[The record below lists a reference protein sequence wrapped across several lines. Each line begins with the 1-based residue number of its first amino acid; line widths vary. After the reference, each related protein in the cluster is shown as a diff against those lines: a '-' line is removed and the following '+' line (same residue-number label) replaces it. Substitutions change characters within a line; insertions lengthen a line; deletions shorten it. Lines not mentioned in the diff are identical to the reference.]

1 MRLSELTAY
10 AEETYRIREQRKWA
24 DWPGFSVL
32 VDPVT
37 GKWAALLMR
46 QWDGE
51 TGREVERCD
60 LRCGRDCLTEFPRP
74 WLSAPFRMEGTK
86 WVGLIFDER
95 TEPELV
101 FRLLDRALASFGH
114 TGFTLVLRGAQA
126 PGGSPYGETPLP
138 RRPGGEDAVPA
149 RIREMRKLWVY
160 GDGSFRQTCRNFCA
174 QARFMEDYTDDL
186 PWRGSFLQYF
196 PTYRDLNTE
205 QLRGYFT
212 WRSAVRRGEYSSVPT
227 SLAYLYIYELLNGIG
242 ASDPEDS
249 LRKLEAFGQGYV
261 DGGYGEAGIR
271 ANLRR
276 WMLELAVRKGV
287 APEIARQY
295 ADPAV
300 LRQDEALAVLRS
312 PEEASDEAL
321 FDALCAMSRRDL
333 ASCAPVE
340 QKPAEAKALFA
351 RVWRRAARDC
361 RVEGKTLFTACFGSR
376 RAYRW
381 HPLGNAVYWDQDRP
395 GTEEYTLDPCRSYV
409 YKAGS
414 WQEKCYRKLHF
425 DKARLDGLLHET
437 ERALRAYLRAGR
449 PLKAR
454 PEEAWAAPYVQAVIE
469 EDRQEKLAA
478 ARPRVRID
486 FSGLEQIR
494 RDAVITRDRLL
505 TPEELAEPAQVP
517 PPVPG
522 EMPSA
527 PEGPAPLP
535 EEDSLP
541 LTGEQKQLLELL
553 LAGGSARSWLEE
565 RREMPSVAAD
575 DLNEALFDLVG
586 DSVVDWDGEELTLV
600 EDYREELIRMLG
612 GNGK

>member
-10 AEETYRIREQRKWA
+10 AEETYQIREQRKWT

-60 LRCGRDCLTEFPRP
+60 LRCGRDCLAEFPRP
-74 WLSAPFRMEGTK
+74 WLSPPFRMEGSK
-86 WVGLIFDER
+86 WVGLQFDER

-101 FRLLDRALASFGH
+101 FRLLDRALSSFGQS
-114 TGFTLVLRGAQA
+114 GFTLVLRGAKA

-138 RRPGGEDAVPA
+138 RRPGGDPSVPE

-160 GDGSFRQTCRNFCA
+160 GDGSFRQTCRNFCV

-212 WRSAVRRGEYSSVPT
+212 WRSAARRGEYTAVPT

-242 ASDPEDS
+242 AESPEDS
-249 LRKLEAFGQGYV
+249 LRKLEGFGRGYV
-261 DGGYGEAGIR
+261 DGGFGEAGIR
-271 ANLRR
+271 TNLRR

-287 APEIARQY
+287 PPETARQY
-295 ADPAV
+295 ADPEL

-312 PEEASDEAL
+312 PEEQSDEAVFL
-321 FDALCAMSRRDL
+321 ALCAMSSRKL
-333 ASCAPVE
+333 ASCAPAE

-361 RVEGKTLFTACFGSR
+361 RVEGKTLFTACFGPR

-381 HPLGNAVYWDQDRP
+381 HPLANAVYWDQDRP
-395 GTEEYTLDPCRSYV
+395 GTEEYVLDECRSYV

-414 WQEKCYRKLHF
+414 WQEKCYRRLHF

-454 PEEAWAAPYVQAVIE
+454 PEEAWAAPYAQAVIE
-469 EDRQEKLAA
+469 EDRQEKLEA

-494 RDAVITRDRLL
+494 RDARFTRDSLL
-505 TPEELAEPAQVP
+505 TPEELEETAPAVPAAPEEPAAAAEE
-517 PPVPG
+517 PVPAADG
-522 EMPSA
+522 
-527 PEGPAPLP
+527 
-535 EEDSLP
+535 LP
-541 LTGEQKQLLELL
+541 LTGEQKQLLGLL
-553 LAGGSARSWLEE
+553 LAGKSARSWLAE
-565 RREMPSVAAD
+565 RREMPTVAAD
-575 DLNEALFDLVG
+575 GLNEALFDLVG
-586 DSVVDWDGEELTLV
+586 DSVVDCDGEELTLV
-600 EDYREELIRMLG
+600 EDYREELEQMLG